1 MEILILIKSKSI
13 TILKFQF
20 IFNNAFQLNNNKL
33 LIQLI
38 EETLKPYY
46 LLLYT

>member
-1 MEILILIKSKSI
+1 MDILLLIKSKSI

-20 IFNNAFQLNNNKL
+20 IFNNTFQLNYNKL

-38 EETLKPYY
+38 EITL
-46 LLLYT
+46 

>member
-1 MEILILIKSKSI
+1 MDILLLIKSKSI

-20 IFNNAFQLNNNKL
+20 IFNKTFKLNNNKL

-38 EETLKPYY
+38 EITL
-46 LLLYT
+46 